1 MDEANFPNN
10 IAMIRRMRGL
20 SQAYIAKELNIS
32 RPKYIDIEKGLKE
45 LTVSQVEALKQILDV
60 SFDDLLGVD
69 TGKFDYKKFLS
80 KTEPNIDKKS
90 SLKLFEDKVVR
101 SIWDEKA
108 EKWWFSIVDIVGI
121 LTEQPTTDGARNYW
135 KVLKN
140 RLKKEGS
147 QLVTNCN
154 QLKIQ
159 SADGK
164 YYLTDVADT
173 EQIFRII
180 QSIPSKK
187 AEPFKQWLAK
197 IGTERIDQMV
207 DPELSIHQALEDYRR
222 LGYSDSWI
230 NQRLKSIEIR
240 KDLTD
245 TWNKHGIKTG
255 QEYAALTDII
265 YQTWAEKTTKEYK
278 RFKGLHKE
286 NLRDNMTNEEIVL
299 TMLAELS
306 TTNITEARNPQDL
319 EGNAKCAKEG
329 GEVAKIAR
337 ENLELR
343 TGKKVVS
350 KLSAKNPK
358 DIALLQ

>member
-121 LTEQPTTDGARNYW
+121 LTEQPDYLTARKYW
-135 KVLKN
+135 NKLKQ
-140 RLKKEGS
+140 RLAEEGVE
-147 QLVTNCN
+147 LVTFCH
-154 QLKIQ
+154 QFKLAAK
-159 SADGK
+159 DGK
-164 YYLTDVADT
+164 MRLTDVADT

-207 DPELSIHQALEDYRR
+207 DPELSIHQALEDYKR

-278 RFKGLHKE
+278 RFKGLYKE

-306 TTNITEARNPQDL
+306 TTNITKARNPQDL

-358 DIALLQ
+358 DITLLQ